1 MNLYQLTIA
10 VMAIAVA
17 QALTILLTIGREREI
32 KKMRELI
39 TEQRI
44 YIAEMRAWI
53 NGRMQSAQSRI
64 KPDRGPVREPKAED
78 KKAQSPELKPKE
90 LTDSIQPRT
99 TNETEEDAT
108 KRLNKAT
115 SWLNEDA
122 DKAREIVAVFQRAPR
137 DKIG

>member
-53 NGRMQSAQSRI
+53 NGRMQSAQPRI
-64 KPDRGPVREPKAED
+64 KPDRGSVREPKAED
-78 KKAQSPELKPKE
+78 KKGQSPELKPKE
-90 LTDSIQPRT
+90 LTDGIQPRT